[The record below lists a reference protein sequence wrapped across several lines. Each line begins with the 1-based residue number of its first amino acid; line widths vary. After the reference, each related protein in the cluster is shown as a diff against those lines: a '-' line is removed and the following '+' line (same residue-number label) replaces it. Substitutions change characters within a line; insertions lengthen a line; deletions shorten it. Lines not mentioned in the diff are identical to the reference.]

1 MAQFSHVISAIDS
14 HTAGEPTRI
23 IVSGL
28 PPIRGQTIAEKWTY
42 VREHL
47 DHLRRALMH
56 EPRGHQDMFGA
67 ILTSPCH
74 PEADWGLLFMD
85 SGGYLTMCGH
95 GTIGT
100 AIVLVEMGM
109 AEAREPETVIVF
121 DTPAGLVHA
130 HVIVEACPE
139 PAKACPEPAKEQKVR
154 EAWIE
159 NVPSFLYRGDVSV
172 NVPGLGQ
179 VTVDISF
186 GGNFFALVS
195 ADQLGVAVEPSH
207 APQLVD
213 LGLRIREAVNEQVKI
228 QHPVEKHIDRVEL
241 TEITAPA
248 SHPEAHARNVVIFG
262 EGSVDRSPCGTGTSA
277 KMAALYAKGKLKI
290 GEPFVHESIIGT
302 LFHGQLLRE
311 VMVGEFKAV
320 VPRVGSSAYITGIQ
334 QFVIDPDDP
343 LKYGFIFSP

>member
-1 MAQFSHVISAIDS
+1 MAKFSHVISVIDS

-28 PPIRGQTIAEKWTY
+28 PPIRGQTIAERWTY
-42 VREHL
+42 VREHM

-56 EPRGHQDMFGA
+56 EPRGHRDMFGA

-85 SGGYLTMCGH
+85 SGGCLTMCGH

-109 AEAREPETVIVF
+109 AEAKEPETVIVF
-121 DTPAGLVHA
+121 DTPAGLVRA
-130 HVIVEACPE
+130 HVAIQDGRA
-139 PAKACPEPAKEQKVR
+139 R

-159 NVPSFLYRGDVSV
+159 NVPSFLYRGDVPV
-172 NVPGLGQ
+172 EVAGLGQ
-179 VTVDISF
+179 ITVDISF

-195 ADQLGVAVEPSH
+195 ADQLGVPVEPSH
-207 APQLVD
+207 AQQLVD

-228 QHPVEKHIDRVEL
+228 QHPVEKHIDCVEL

-248 SHPEAHARNVVIFG
+248 SHPEAHARNVVVFG

-302 LFHGQLLRE
+302 LFQGQLLRE

-343 LKYGFIFSP
+343 LRYGFIFGP

>member
-1 MAQFSHVISAIDS
+1 M
-14 HTAGEPTRI
+14 
-23 IVSGL
+23 
-28 PPIRGQTIAEKWTY
+28 
-42 VREHL
+42 

-56 EPRGHQDMFGA
+56 EPRGHRDMFGA

-85 SGGYLTMCGH
+85 SGGCLTMCGH

-109 AEAREPETVIVF
+109 AEAKEPETVIVF
-121 DTPAGLVHA
+121 DTPAGLVSA
-130 HVIVEACPE
+130 HVMVKDGEA
-139 PAKACPEPAKEQKVR
+139 R

-159 NVPSFLYRGDVSV
+159 NVPSFLYRGDVPV
-172 NVPGLGQ
+172 EVAGLGQ
-179 VTVDISF
+179 ITVDISF

-195 ADQLGVAVEPSH
+195 ADQLGVQVEPSH
-207 APQLVD
+207 AQQLVD
-213 LGLRIREAVNEQVKI
+213 LGLRIREAVNEQVEI

-262 EGSVDRSPCGTGTSA
+262 EGSMDRSPCGTGTSA
-277 KMAALYAKGKLKI
+277 RMAALYAKGELKI

-302 LFHGQLLRE
+302 LFYSQLLRE

-320 VPRVGSSAYITGIQ
+320 VPRVGSPAYITGIQ
-334 QFVIDPDDP
+334 QFIIDPDDP
-343 LKYGFIFSP
+343 LRYGFIFSP